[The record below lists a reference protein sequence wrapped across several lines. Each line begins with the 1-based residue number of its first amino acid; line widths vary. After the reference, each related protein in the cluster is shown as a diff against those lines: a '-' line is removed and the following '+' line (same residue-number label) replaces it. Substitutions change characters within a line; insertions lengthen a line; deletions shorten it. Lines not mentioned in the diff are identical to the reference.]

1 MIDTE
6 RSLQSV
12 ARLHDELLKERAEG
26 LQEAARTAKAR
37 LAEREEALARLRA
50 QVNSLKE
57 SLAAAPAPLPRA
69 PAPAPVCPVPAR
81 PAPLPVPAKEAPAYS
96 AVAKAS
102 VPRTAGR
109 SHTRTAGWRN
119 ISAYAAIAACAL
131 LLELGG
137 ARRPATASPNLAVL
151 AQPAPAPVSGA
162 RAAAKGAPVVV
173 DDDRSQEALLL
184 VHEWR
189 LPGDEKSLGE
199 RLGGELELPGG
210 RPAWR
215 VERVAEHGYR
225 VTFQP
230 APKDLPYAFEA
241 DIETRVVWPTPETQ
255 ELLAPRFT
263 AAFRDAVR

>member
-6 RSLQSV
+6 RSLQNV
-12 ARLHDELLKERAEG
+12 ARLHDEILRERAEG
-26 LQEAARTAKAR
+26 LREAAQTAKAR

-50 QVNSLKE
+50 QVDSLKA
-57 SLAAAPAPLPRA
+57 SLVPVPAPLPRIAA
-69 PAPAPVCPVPAR
+69 PVPAPVRPVPVRPVPVPAT
-81 PAPLPVPAKEAPAYS
+81 EAPADS
-96 AVAKAS
+96 AIAKTAI
-102 VPRTAGR
+102 PRTAG
-109 SHTRTAGWRN
+109 WLP
-119 ISAYAAIAACAL
+119 YAAIAACAL

-151 AQPAPAPVSGA
+151 AQPAASPVSGA

-184 VHEWR
+184 VHEWK

-210 RPAWR
+210 RPSWS
-215 VERVAEHGYR
+215 VERTGEHGYR

-230 APKDLPYAFEA
+230 AEKDLPYAFEA
-241 DIETRVVWPTPETQ
+241 DIDARVVWPTPETQ

>member
-6 RSLQSV
+6 RSPQSA
-12 ARLHDELLKERAEG
+12 ARPHDEILRERAEG
-26 LQEAARTAKAR
+26 LHEAARTAKAR

-50 QVNSLKE
+50 QIASLKT
-57 SLAAAPAPLPRA
+57 SLAPAPPPRIAAPAPVR
-69 PAPAPVCPVPAR
+69 PVPAR
-81 PAPLPVPAKEAPAYS
+81 PSPVPVPAKEAPANS
-96 AVAKAS
+96 AIAKAS
-102 VPRTAGR
+102 LPRTARWR
-109 SHTRTAGWRN
+109 SLAP
-119 ISAYAAIAACAL
+119 YATIAACAV
-131 LLELGG
+131 LLEVGG
-137 ARRPATASPNLAVL
+137 ARRPATAAPNLVDL
-151 AQPAPAPVSGA
+151 AQPAPEAVSLA
-162 RAAAKGAPVVV
+162 RPAAKGAPVVV

-199 RLGGELELPGG
+199 RLGGELDLPGG

-241 DIETRVVWPTPETQ
+241 DIEARVVWPTPETQ